1 MMTDYNFEQ
10 YKIITTSFNDEV
22 TRFWSR
28 FNILMG
34 IQMGG
39 FIGILASLKT
49 LFLNVG
55 LLRLALIFMTFYSVA
70 TTIIFLRGHIMH
82 ESMIKM
88 ILMMERESDG
98 KLKILS
104 LAGKVSKVP
113 FGFNQIIGICIATGF
128 AIAWIAFLIH
138 SEFIN
143 YAFIFSK

>member
-1 MMTDYNFEQ
+1 MTDYNFEQ
-10 YKIITTSFNDEV
+10 YKILTATFNDEV

-55 LLRLALIFMTFYSVA
+55 IFRLAIIFMIFYSVA
-70 TTIIFLRGHIMH
+70 TALIVLRGYIMH

-88 ILMMERESDG
+88 ILKMERESDG
-98 KLKILS
+98 QFKIMS

-113 FGFNQIIGICIATGF
+113 VGLNQIVGICISTGF
-128 AIAWIAFLIH
+128 SIAWIVFLIH
-138 SEFIN
+138 SESIS
-143 YAFIFSK
+143 YAFIFLK